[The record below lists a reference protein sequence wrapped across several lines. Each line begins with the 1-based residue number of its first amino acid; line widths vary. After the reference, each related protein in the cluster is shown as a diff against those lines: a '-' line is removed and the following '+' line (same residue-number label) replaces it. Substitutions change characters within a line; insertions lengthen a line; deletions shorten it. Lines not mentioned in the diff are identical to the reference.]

1 MTEGRAF
8 GVPDGIEKRLE
19 YWARQLSLDKRYPW
33 VGMGLIDDLK
43 CAAKMLGPN
52 TGANHRA
59 AETVEY
65 DL

>member
-43 CAAKMLGPN
+43 CAAKMLGAKGIEPLP
-52 TGANHRA
+52 
-59 AETVEY
+59 EKVEY